1 MKYNV
6 IHNFKGIKNVDFD
19 LFQFSVYIMLCKREM
34 EICFHLNFFFFFPSP
49 LCPIY
54 QYLLMQNFM
63 AMHAGEPLGSGQ
75 LVLISAPKIEHH
87 QMPVYL

>member
-34 EICFHLNFFFFFPSP
+34 EICFHLNIFFFPFSSMSHIP
-49 LCPIY
+49 VFVNAEFY
-54 QYLLMQNFM
+54 G
-63 AMHAGEPLGSGQ
+63 HACW
-75 LVLISAPKIEHH
+75 
-87 QMPVYL
+87 